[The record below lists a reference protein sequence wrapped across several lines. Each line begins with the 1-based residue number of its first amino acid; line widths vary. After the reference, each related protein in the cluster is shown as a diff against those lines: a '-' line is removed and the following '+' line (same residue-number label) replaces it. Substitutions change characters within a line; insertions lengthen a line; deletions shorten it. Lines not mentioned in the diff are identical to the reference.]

1 MSSLEWI
8 LIIAAFALVAVLW
21 VTLYPRPRLRIG
33 DRGFLDRE
41 LQLGWIR
48 WDEIEGA
55 YSPNVRDSDGIRIK
69 LRPGHKLN
77 ATADDAFNSRGFSS
91 VRRLVRRRFVLSIV
105 AAWIITVPASALLA
119 AMVYGLLRLL

>member
-69 LRPGHKLN
+69 LRPGHKLL
-77 ATADDAFNSRGFSS
+77 
-91 VRRLVRRRFVLSIV
+91 RRLRRRNRANASEDGSFELRIDLSETDISPV
-105 AAWIITVPASALLA
+105 EMLQELISRSAHPT
-119 AMVYGLLRLL
+119 R